1 MIRLMIN
8 KEEEED
14 SIEYYESKEE
24 NHILIT

>member
-8 KEEEED
+8 KEEKED